1 MSHSSPSWLNYLSYL
16 NGFVLNGLKATTLI
30 SLKNLFI
37 HLSDSSQPIISIV
50 VQLNDKQLS
59 FRPPLIALTSELSLE
74 EIFQSW
80 MLQYLHRG
88 DLIEILGEDNQK
100 ESFTHLIEED
110 ELIIELK
117 SKIEEI
123 LRETSSECLNLFQVF
138 AQYSFLY
145 QLPVN
150 QSFQLFLTGEKR
162 VKSTTPKN
170 FLNEQDA
177 GRR

>member
-1 MSHSSPSWLNYLSYL
+1 MSHSSPCWLNYLSYL
-16 NGFVLNGLKATTLI
+16 NSFVFNGLKATTLI

-37 HLSDSSQPIISIV
+37 HLSDSSEPIISIV
-50 VQLNDKQLS
+50 VQLNDKELS
-59 FRPPLIALTSELSLE
+59 FQPPLIAVTSELSLE

-80 MLQYLHRG
+80 MSEYLHRG
-88 DLIEILGEDNQK
+88 DLISILGEDDHK
-100 ESFTHLIEED
+100 DSFTNLIAED
-110 ELIIELK
+110 EYIIELK

-123 LRETSSECLNLFQVF
+123 LHETSSECLNLFQVF
-138 AQYSFLY
+138 SQYSFLY